1 MKLKTLALAAA
12 IIASLGLASC
22 GRAMTNFKTLISSNC
37 GETWREIPVGSTIPN
52 QIAPC
57 DLRVDV
63 PNYPMGGESNF
74 IGIFSGN
81 VRVSVN
87 SAYDYTI
94 TEPLKFIESARF
106 IGRQNTTGE
115 TTSANV
121 WDMAENL
128 IIDRAIRDIANS
140 PEFLQGENITD
151 FSPGEFEARVQ
162 EAVNA
167 RLAERGVQ
175 LNSFTFVVTPDDQ
188 TRNMIDAVSALR
200 VCLSTNGMTQ
210 STCNE
215 IIAARAGATR
225 VTVNTTAAEQQN

>member
-1 MKLKTLALAAA
+1 MKLRAIALGAALLAAL
-12 IIASLGLASC
+12 SLASC
-22 GRAMTNFKTLISSNC
+22 GRAISNYQTLVSSNC
-37 GETWREIPVGSTIPN
+37 GESWRVIPVGSTIPG
-52 QIAPC
+52 QIAAC

-81 VRVSVN
+81 VRVTVN
-87 SAYDYTI
+87 SSYDYTI
-94 TEPLKFIESARF
+94 TEPLSFIEGARF
-106 IGRQNTTGE
+106 IGRQNSTGE
-115 TTSANV
+115 STSANV

-128 IIDRAIRDIANS
+128 IIDRAIRDVANS
-140 PEFLQGENITD
+140 PDFLQGESIVD

-188 TRNMIDAVSALR
+188 TRNMIDAASALR
-200 VCLSTNGMTQ
+200 VCLSISGMTQ
-210 STCNE
+210 ATCTE
-215 IIAARAGATR
+215 IIRERAGAPR
-225 VTVNTTAAEQQN
+225 IVVNSAGDEQPS

>member
-1 MKLKTLALAAA
+1 MKMKTLALAAA
-12 IIASLGLASC
+12 IIASLALASC

-37 GETWREIPVGSTIPN
+37 GESWREIPVGRTIPG
-52 QIAPC
+52 QLAPC

-94 TEPLKFIESARF
+94 IEPLKFIEGARF

-128 IIDRAIRDIANS
+128 IIDRAIRDISNS
-140 PEFLQGENITD
+140 PDFLQGENITN
-151 FSPGEFEARVQ
+151 FSPGEFESRVQ

-188 TRNMIDAVSALR
+188 TRNMIDAVSAVR
-200 VCLSTNGMTQ
+200 VCLSSGMTQ
-210 STCNE
+210 STCDE
-215 IIAARAGATR
+215 IITNRAGATR

>member
-1 MKLKTLALAAA
+1 MRMRALALVAMM
-12 IIASLGLASC
+12 ASLLGLASC
-22 GRAMTNFKTLISSNC
+22 GRAMSNFQTLVSSNC
-37 GETWREIPVGSTIPN
+37 GESWRLIEVGSAVPG

-74 IGIFSGN
+74 IGIFGGN

-87 SAYDYTI
+87 SSYDYTI
-94 TEPLKFIESARF
+94 IDAIKFIEGARF
-106 IGRQNTTGE
+106 IGRQNSTGE
-115 TTSANV
+115 TTSASV

-140 PEFLQGENITD
+140 PEFLQGENIID

-162 EAVNA
+162 EAVNQ

-175 LNSFTFVVTPDDQ
+175 LNSFTFVVTPDAQ
-188 TRNMIDAVSALR
+188 TRNMIDVNSALR
-200 VCLSTNGMTQ
+200 VCLSIDGMTLAPC
-210 STCNE
+210 TA
-215 IIAARAGATR
+215 IIEARAGATT
-225 VTVNTTAAEQQN
+225 VTVNTTAPEQN